1 MLAGQ
6 GPDEEAI
13 RKKARELDVEDRVI
27 FTGHIA
33 DTHTL
38 DGLYQCA
45 TLFTFPSLYDT
56 FSLVMREAAAMYTP
70 SVVTEG
76 GAASEPIIHGE
87 NGLLCKDDGTE
98 LGKLLLR
105 YMHDDEAVRRMGVN
119 AHDSIPKPWQDVIA
133 RARRRYQALSESSG
147 SEEMTARH
155 AQIKEKLMEWS
166 ERLAEYFNIK
176 L

>member
-1 MLAGQ
+1 MSLKIHVLADAASDQVGEMLKG
-6 GPDEEAI
+6 
-13 RKKARELDVEDRVI
+13 
-27 FTGHIA
+27 TG
-33 DTHTL
+33 
-38 DGLYQCA
+38 
-45 TLFTFPSLYDT
+45 
-56 FSLVMREAAAMYTP
+56 LV
-70 SVVTEG
+70 SEG
-76 GAASEPIIHGE
+76 GDI
-87 NGLLCKDDGTE
+87 DV
-98 LGKLLLR
+98 
-105 YMHDDEAVRRMGVN
+105 DEAVRRMGVN